1 MLNLSS
7 SDFFPSSTRQS
18 LEDLQDDIMNS
29 INFTAYKD
37 YLNENPLSFDLQEV
51 FDNLTVLATLFSAN
65 MVFNNLLAG
74 STNKFNKINNNYFTP
89 LIPYRW
95 ML

>member
-7 SDFFPSSTRQS
+7 SDFFSSSTRQN
-18 LEDLQDDIMNS
+18 LEALQNDIMNS

-51 FDNLTVLATLFSAN
+51 FDNMTVLAALFSAN
-65 MVFNNLLAG
+65 MVCNNLLAG
-74 STNKFNKINNNYFTP
+74 SINKYC
-89 LIPYRW
+89 Y
-95 ML
+95 